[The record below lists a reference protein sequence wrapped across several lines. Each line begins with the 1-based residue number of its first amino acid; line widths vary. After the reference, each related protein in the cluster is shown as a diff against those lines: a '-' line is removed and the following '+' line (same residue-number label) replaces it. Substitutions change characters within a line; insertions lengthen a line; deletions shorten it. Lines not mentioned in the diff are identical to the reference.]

1 MPTVTGLDYATQA
14 YSYRN
19 SGIPYSQLDCIH
31 FVNRVRTD
39 LGLRSM
45 LNGTNTLWRSNNLT
59 WKGTLAQ
66 AYQRWGVSSWNQLPQ
81 GILIFRIKSESDP
94 TYDSPPIPQRYYM
107 DGIGNV
113 THVGIM
119 TGMGQGVMQSG
130 GYGGTGVHESG
141 WRNGYWTHCAIQ
153 MNVVYPEPIDPDD
166 PNPPDPDDPTPP
178 DPDDPNP
185 PSPPDPSDPSTMPP
199 WFLMLLKGNRKER
212 RRPCRRI

>member
-141 WRNGYWTHCAIQ
+141 WRSNYWTHCAIQ

-185 PSPPDPSDPSTMPP
+185 PSPPESL
-199 WFLMLLKGNRKER
+199 FYILKFVYNRKRKELK
-212 RRPCRRI
+212 RPCRRM

>member
-19 SGIPYSQLDCIH
+19 SGIPYSQLDCVH
-31 FVNRVRTD
+31 FVNQVRID

-45 LNGTNTLWRSNNLT
+45 LNGTNSLWRSNNLT
-59 WKGTLAQ
+59 WKGTLSQ
-66 AYQRWGVSSWNQLPQ
+66 AYQRWGVTTWNQLPQ
-81 GILIFRIKSESDP
+81 GILLFRIKSESDP
-94 TYDSPPIPQRYYM
+94 DYDYPPIPQRYYM

-119 TGMGQGVMQSG
+119 TGMGQGIMQSG

-141 WRNGYWTHCAIQ
+141 WRSNYWTHCALQ
-153 MNVVYPEPIDPDD
+153 MNVEYPEPIDPDD

-185 PSPPDPSDPSTMPP
+185 PSPPESLFFIMNFIYYD
-199 WFLMLLKGNRKER
+199 KKRKEKK
-212 RRPCRRI
+212 RPCRRI